1 MKVYDALAKAL
12 KDHGVDTVFGLIGD
26 ANLYMVDAFV
36 RNYDGSFV
44 AVAQESA
51 AVLGAIGF
59 AVITG
64 NLGVATVTHGP
75 GLTNTVTA
83 LVEASKSRTPVL
95 LICGDTPT
103 EDRQHLQ
110 DVPQRDVILST
121 GAGFEQVRSA
131 RTAIGDFA
139 IAARRAIVERRP
151 IALNVPT
158 EFQWQD
164 VDYLQVNMLVTNLQA
179 VAPDPSAL
187 DRAIGIASTARR
199 PIILAGRGAIRREA
213 REALLRLAKRM
224 GAPVAT
230 TLRATGLFNGEAFDL
245 GVFGTL
251 SNPVAVEAILR
262 SDCILAFGASLN
274 RFTTASGSYLD
285 KKRVIHCDVDLA
297 AIGRFSTVDAAVV
310 GDVASVADTFIAWL
324 DEAQVSPSGFRSEG
338 LARSLSGSSSF
349 EGYED
354 VSTEATVDLR
364 TALRYLDQVIP
375 SERTLVTDAGRFLR
389 EVFRSLHTPR
399 PSAFMY
405 MLAFGSIGLG
415 MGTAIGAAYGAP
427 GRPVVMVCGDGGF
440 MLGGLTEFN
449 TAVRHGVDLIVIV
462 CNDGAYGA
470 EHIQFRRKEMDP
482 GISLHDWPDFAPVA
496 DALGGKGITVRN
508 RADLEAIP
516 AILEQRDR
524 PVLIDLKIDPD
535 LVMNF

>member
-1 MKVYDALAKAL
+1 
-12 KDHGVDTVFGLIGD
+12 
-26 ANLYMVDAFV
+26 
-36 RNYDGSFV
+36 
-44 AVAQESA
+44 
-51 AVLGAIGF
+51 
-59 AVITG
+59 
-64 NLGVATVTHGP
+64 
-75 GLTNTVTA
+75 
-83 LVEASKSRTPVL
+83 
-95 LICGDTPT
+95 
-103 EDRQHLQ
+103 
-110 DVPQRDVILST
+110 
-121 GAGFEQVRSA
+121 
-131 RTAIGDFA
+131 
-139 IAARRAIVERRP
+139 
-151 IALNVPT
+151 
-158 EFQWQD
+158 
-164 VDYLQVNMLVTNLQA
+164 
-179 VAPDPSAL
+179 
-187 DRAIGIASTARR
+187 
-199 PIILAGRGAIRREA
+199 
-213 REALLRLAKRM
+213 
-224 GAPVAT
+224 
-230 TLRATGLFNGEAFDL
+230 
-245 GVFGTL
+245 
-251 SNPVAVEAILR
+251 
-262 SDCILAFGASLN
+262 
-274 RFTTASGSYLD
+274 
-285 KKRVIHCDVDLA
+285 
-297 AIGRFSTVDAAVV
+297 
-310 GDVASVADTFIAWL
+310 VADTFIAWL